1 MVDKSKKSFFGKWPS
16 SQQVVTPEALLT
28 ILESDTS
35 EIESIEFLPPRIDS
49 GGFGLFKVHWE
60 FPKYPV
66 EDV

>member
-1 MVDKSKKSFFGKWPS
+1 MDENKKNFFGTWPP

-49 GGFGLFKVHWE
+49 SGFGLFKVHWE
-60 FPKYPV
+60 FPKYSV
-66 EDV
+66 KNV